1 MALHIKR
8 EIVNQKKYK
17 ITKSGTFTIDQKDVI
32 KSDKFKQIVNRLKPV
47 SKLKKG

>member
-1 MALHIKR
+1 MAVQIKK

-17 ITKSGTFTIDQKDVI
+17 ITKSGTFYIDQKDII
-32 KSDKFKQIVNRLKPV
+32 KSDRFKQIVHRLKPV